1 MFSGVEMFSDDVK
14 ETIKLAMDYWVDST
28 LSDFSKSNI
37 ERLFRSAA
45 RAACHT
51 REYEDNG
58 GIIYGTCATFVEDNI
73 DIGELR
79 EQVRNNLTDLV
90 NSYVDNM
97 LDDTELYYYLVEN
110 LYNMITD
117 ELGLVEQER

>member
-1 MFSGVEMFSDDVK
+1 MFSDDVK

-73 DIGELR
+73 DIRELR

-97 LDDTELYYYLVEN
+97 LDDTELYNYLVEN